1 MRVQRPRLELE
12 PDDADPAW
20 ASQVQHASPKHSA
33 IPRARTW
40 QLTENGHATTWVQS
54 RSCFTGAWI
63 SAWRC
68 SARCWPSPVPGHRLV
83 DACLRP
89 GVNQSDYYSKKML
102 RPDADRLAGVCHG
115 YAGRQLAAPL
125 PRPVNQAFPLDTAL
139 ERRLRRA
146 RTGQGWRPG
155 SLARSSSWS
164 RRARGC
170 GTCGRLRTDA
180 RTAIPAGGLLLSAPT
195 TLLNGCSQLIR
206 RAVVSRAA
214 WSMSSLGSLVV
225 AGQQAKQGMNHFG
238 RS

>member
-1 MRVQRPRLELE
+1 MRVQWPRLALE

-68 SARCWPSPVPGHRLV
+68 SARCWPGPVPGHRLV

-89 GVNQSDYYSKKML
+89 GVNQSDHYSKKML

-115 YAGRQLAAPL
+115 YAGRQLDAPL
-125 PRPVNQAFPLDTAL
+125 PRPVNQAFLLDTAL
-139 ERRLRRA
+139 EAGCVAHELTEGGGPGVWPDAAAGPVAHEAAEHAAGYARMPAQLFRPEVCSSAHLRHC
-146 RTGQGWRPG
+146 
-155 SLARSSSWS
+155 S
-164 RRARGC
+164 
-170 GTCGRLRTDA
+170 TDA
-180 RTAIPAGGLLLSAPT
+180 AS
-195 TLLNGCSQLIR
+195 
-206 RAVVSRAA
+206 
-214 WSMSSLGSLVV
+214 
-225 AGQQAKQGMNHFG
+225 
-238 RS
+238 